1 MRATTWYVGLLAVA
15 LVVFSAAVYAGIRTY
30 LNLGL
35 QRSLSST
42 VETIDSQFLSKL
54 GTKTDQWVLGE
65 LRESYEST
73 ANDRYIRVS
82 EAGRVLYSTGDMSG
96 PIIRANEIPLPGAE
110 TAAFHRHRIQ
120 GQWVMTYSAPYRAS
134 GGRLLEVECGTSL
147 FAMQQTLISLA
158 RVLIGATLAILLLA
172 VVGGYFLMTLPLR
185 PLVVLTENAESI
197 GRKEMGKR
205 LPVIP
210 TGDELERLTHSLNKM
225 IDRMEEALAHNY
237 RFSAD
242 ASHELRTP
250 LTILRGE
257 MEEMLLLEDLP
268 SEAVENLVSS
278 IEEVDR
284 MSQIVNSLMAI
295 TRLDAGG
302 ERMDKR
308 VLDLSE
314 LARTT
319 VEHMR
324 LLAEEKAVVLTI
336 SSPGKVFVEADPMRM
351 KQVLVNLL
359 DNAIKYTPAGPAA
372 SEEARSEEQ
381 HRAVS
386 GRMGEEGISIT
397 VRASGS
403 YALLQIRDHGIGI
416 LPEALP
422 HVFDRF
428 YRADYARTR
437 VTGGVGLGLAIVK
450 AIITAHDGT
459 VSIESTMEEGTT
471 VTVRLPLVPCP
482 TGMEPTVS
490 PEPAAPARQTTEL
503 TQA

>member
-1 MRATTWYVGLLAVA
+1 VGLLAIA
-15 LVVFSAAVYAGIRTY
+15 LVVFSAAVYVGIRTY
-30 LNLGL
+30 LKLGL
-35 QRSLSST
+35 QRSLAST

-54 GTKTDQWVLGE
+54 GKKTDSWVLGE

-73 ANDRYIRVS
+73 ANDRYIRLS
-82 EAGRVLYSTGDMSG
+82 EGSRVLYSTGDMSG
-96 PIIRANEIPLPGAE
+96 PTIRVTGIPLPGDE
-110 TAAFHRHRIQ
+110 KAAFHRQRIE
-120 GQWVMTYSAPYRAS
+120 GQWVMTYGAPYHAS
-134 GGRLLEVECGTSL
+134 DGRVLEVECGASL
-147 FAMQQTLISLA
+147 YAMQQTLISLA
-158 RVLIGATLAILLLA
+158 RILITATVLILLLA
-172 VVGGYFLMTLPLR
+172 LFGGYFLMALPLR
-185 PLVVLTENAESI
+185 PLVVLTENAEHI

-210 TGDELERLTHSLNKM
+210 TGDELERLTHSLNGM
-225 IDRMEEALAHNY
+225 IDRLEEALAHNY

-257 MEEMLLLEDLP
+257 MEEMLLLENLP
-268 SEAVENLVSS
+268 SQAVENLVSS

-308 VLDLSE
+308 ILNLSD

-319 VEHMR
+319 AEHMR
-324 LLAEEKAVVLTI
+324 LLAEEKGMVLTV
-336 SSPGKVFVEADPMRM
+336 SSPGEVFIEADPMRM

-372 SEEARSEEQ
+372 SESARTEKEDDAEGDKIEAKR
-381 HRAVS
+381 
-386 GRMGEEGISIT
+386 ISIT
-397 VRASGS
+397 VRAADSQ
-403 YALLQIRDHGIGI
+403 ALLQIHDHGIGI
-416 LPEALP
+416 LPDALP

-437 VTGGVGLGLAIVK
+437 ITGGVGLGLAIVK

-459 VSIESTMEEGTT
+459 ASIESTVEEGTT
-471 VTVRLPLVPCP
+471 VTVRLPLMHSLAR
-482 TGMEPTVS
+482 TEAALDIEPS
-490 PEPAAPARQTTEL
+490 GSARQATEL
-503 TQA
+503 TRA